1 MIVSG
6 IEPFDNKRSKI
17 FIDGEFAFVLYKG
30 EIRDYHIKTGEEISS
45 PVLNEITGEVIPK
58 RAKKR
63 AMNLLQKRDYT
74 EYKLT
79 EKLREGLYSDEI
91 IADTIEFLKSYHYL
105 DDERYADDYIR
116 YHLND
121 KSRSRIRQ
129 DLMQKGIRSEIVD
142 RVLDEALCDEQE
154 DPEIKLVTNLLIKKH
169 FTSDMPYE
177 DKQKIMAFLYRKGF
191 SSDTIHRAMS
201 PDIFEE

>member
-30 EIRDYHIKTGEEISS
+30 EIRDYNIRTGEEISS
-45 PVLNEITGEVIPK
+45 PVLNEITNEVIPK

-79 EKLREGLYSDEI
+79 EKLHEGLYSDEI

-129 DLMQKGIRSEIVD
+129 DLIQKGIRSEIID
-142 RVLDEALCDEQE
+142 RILEEAVSDENE
-154 DPEIKLVTNLLIKKH
+154 DPEIRLATELLVKKH
-169 FTSDMPYE
+169 FTGDASYE

-191 SSDTIHRAMS
+191 SADAIHKAMS
-201 PDIFEE
+201 SDRFAT